1 MITQD
6 LYQFL
11 GDIWAFQPHEAF
23 LRTSVAE
30 QIDAAVPHDF
40 LVDDREFLMDV
51 GFEPQAH
58 ARALQ
63 RCESFL

>member
-11 GDIWAFQPHEAF
+11 GDIWTFQPHEAF
-23 LRTSVAE
+23 LGAPVAE
-30 QIDAAVPHDF
+30 KIDAAVPHDF

-51 GFEPQAH
+51 GFEQQAH
-58 ARALQ
+58 ARVLQ
-63 RCESFL
+63 RGESYL